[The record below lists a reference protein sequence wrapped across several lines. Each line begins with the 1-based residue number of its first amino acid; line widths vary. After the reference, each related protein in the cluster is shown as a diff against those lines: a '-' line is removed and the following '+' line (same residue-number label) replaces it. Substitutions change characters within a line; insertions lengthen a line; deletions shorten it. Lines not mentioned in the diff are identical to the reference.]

1 MQFMSTK
8 LKNPHILLI
17 LLSAGSLLFAY
28 FVEYI
33 MHIAPC
39 PLCIY
44 QRFPYLI
51 FIMLAIIS
59 LSSIKNY
66 NNYYI
71 ITAICAIIL
80 AGYHTGIERGIF
92 ELSSFCKPLV
102 AINDSLSVNAFK
114 QMLYG
119 QQIGMCNKP
128 ALVVFGL
135 SMTEW
140 NLLLNIALL
149 TIFLNMK
156 RMQLKYNN

>member
-17 LLSAGSLLFAY
+17 LLSTSGLFFAY

-80 AGYHTGIERGIF
+80 SAYHTGIERGIF
-92 ELSSFCKPLV
+92 KLSSFCKPLIT
-102 AINDSLSVNAFK
+102 INDSLSVSDFK
-114 QMLYG
+114 QMLYE
-119 QQIGMCNKP
+119 QQLGMCNKP
-128 ALVVFGL
+128 ALVIFGL

-149 TIFLNMK
+149 IIFIKMK
-156 RMQLKYNN
+156 KYR